1 MVKPFGSA
9 LSSQQQSGATPTLL
23 QDFPGYL
30 NSLAWGSLSSP
41 NPENHSLLLLR
52 PETRPIQLLAGGF
65 HSWLNW
71 IRFSQSGH
79 SAQSA
84 VILPVLYRLHCCL
97 FFTYLLW
104 LNMLSPTTTP
114 PSLYLSVKKIKLA
127 FGHHITCISKCKWQ
141 HLSSRNWKCTGG
153 NDGTKPANHG
163 CSFLHW
169 FWEVLIRFQCRIL
182 TFSFKM
188 PMDSVDP
195 LVLVLPM
202 FDISYSYDW
211 HVTLNR
217 SAVLKALVH

>member
-1 MVKPFGSA
+1 MQRLHYCRTSQDTWTPSLGAAFLPPTQRTIAFCSSGLKPVQFSYSPVDFTHDSIE
-9 LSSQQQSGATPTLL
+9 LDSHSLDTLL
-23 QDFPGYL
+23 SQLWF
-30 NSLAWGSLSSP
+30 SLFCTGC
-41 NPENHSLLLLR
+41 
-52 PETRPIQLLAGGF
+52 T
-65 HSWLNW
+65 
-71 IRFSQSGH
+71 
-79 SAQSA
+79 A
-84 VILPVLYRLHCCL
+84 VFF

-127 FGHHITCISKCKWQ
+127 FGDHITCISKCKWQ

-188 PMDSVDP
+188 PVDSIDP